1 MFAFYCIAFI
11 EYMLS
16 WKTLLDLLD
25 LANLFSQNDYKRNDK
40 IMYNYLK
47 DKYSRRSKYWEN
59 WWNKKLFF
67 RWNKT

>member
-25 LANLFSQNDYKRNDK
+25 LANLFSQNDYKKNDK

-47 DKYSRRSKYWEN
+47 DK
-59 WWNKKLFF
+59 
-67 RWNKT
+67 